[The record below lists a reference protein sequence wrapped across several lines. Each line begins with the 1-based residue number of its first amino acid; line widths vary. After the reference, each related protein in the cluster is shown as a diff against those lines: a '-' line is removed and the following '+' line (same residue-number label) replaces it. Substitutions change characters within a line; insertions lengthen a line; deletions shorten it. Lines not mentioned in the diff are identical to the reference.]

1 MNQMHLLVAQTEI
14 SRRVTDAERRRRGG
28 AARVA
33 RSRRARS

>member
-14 SRRVTDAERRRRGG
+14 SRRVTDAERRRHRN
-28 AARVA
+28 AARTL